1 MKAYLYRNKWMLVL
15 SALLILAGIGLF
27 LFFSTPLSSVTE
39 TKTVESIS
47 LEDDRAYFTFG
58 NDAFTYVV
66 YYSNGADPTAL
77 EGIGAGDNF
86 TVTRNAK
93 RGTLYT
99 VLFKMETEN
108 VVLFDVTDYYF
119 SNRYLVLSI
128 FSTVPFIMGIVLLA
142 FTSTRTRIDFDP
154 TRFKIRL
161 PRYGLIFCVVMASG
175 GLAFFLEFLYFYLHR
190 LIPLDVFYY
199 GFLGLLLF
207 ALPFIGIIL
216 WLRTSFSLEDGV
228 FCKSTPLGK
237 TRIRISELSLVKR
250 AVRKKRFL
258 ALVKIEFYGE
268 NGEMLCSVTND
279 PNFFD
284 HPLFRYALQENDIS
298 LSDDLPKYLMR
309 RQAHR

>member
-15 SALLILAGIGLF
+15 SALLIFAGIGLF
-27 LFFSTPLSSVTE
+27 LFLSTPLSSVTE
-39 TKTVESIS
+39 TKTVESVRI
-47 LEDDRAYFTFG
+47 EDNGAFFTFAD
-58 NDAFTYVV
+58 DAVTYAV
-66 YYSNGADPTAL
+66 YYSNGVEPEAL
-77 EGIGAGDNF
+77 DGISAGDTF

-93 RGTLYT
+93 GGTQYT
-99 VLFKMETEN
+99 ILFKLETEST
-108 VVLFDVTDYYF
+108 VLFDVTAYYVR
-119 SNRYLVLSI
+119 NHYLVLTV

-161 PRYGLIFCVVMASG
+161 PRYGLIYCAVMASG

-258 ALVKIEFYGE
+258 ALVKIEFYGK

-284 HPLFRYALQENDIS
+284 HPLFRLALEVNGIA
-298 LSDDLPKYLMR
+298 LTDDLPLHF
-309 RQAHR
+309 QAF

>member
-1 MKAYLYRNKWMLVL
+1 MKAYLYKNKWMLL
-15 SALLILAGIGLF
+15 LAFLLISAGIGLF

-39 TKTVESIS
+39 TKTVESVRI
-47 LEDDRAYFTFG
+47 EDNGAFFTFAD
-58 NDAFTYVV
+58 DAVTYAV
-66 YYSNGADPTAL
+66 YYSNGVEPEAL
-77 EGIGAGDNF
+77 DGISAGDTF

-93 RGTLYT
+93 GGTQYT
-99 VLFKMETEN
+99 ILFKLETEST
-108 VVLFDVTDYYF
+108 VLFDVTSYYVR
-119 SNRYLVLSI
+119 NHYLVLTV

-161 PRYGLIFCVVMASG
+161 PRYGLIYCAVMASG

-250 AVRKKRFL
+250 AVRKKKFL
-258 ALVKIEFYGE
+258 VLVKIEFYGK

-284 HPLFRYALQENDIS
+284 HPLFRLALEVNGIA
-298 LSDDLPKYLMR
+298 LTDDLPLHF
-309 RQAHR
+309 QAF

>member
-1 MKAYLYRNKWMLVL
+1 MKAYLYRNKWMLL
-15 SALLILAGIGLF
+15 LAFLLISAGIALF
-27 LFFSTPLSSVTE
+27 LFFSKPLTSVTE
-39 TKTVESIS
+39 TKTVESVRI
-47 LEDDRAYFTFG
+47 EDNGAFFTFAD
-58 NDAFTYVV
+58 DAVTYAV
-66 YYSNGADPTAL
+66 YYSNGVEPEAL
-77 EGIGAGDNF
+77 DGISAGDTF

-93 RGTLYT
+93 GGTQYT
-99 VLFKMETEN
+99 ILFKLETEST
-108 VVLFDVTDYYF
+108 VLFDVTDYYVR
-119 SNRYLVLSI
+119 NHYLVLTVFPS
-128 FSTVPFIMGIVLLA
+128 VPFIMAIALLA

-161 PRYGLIFCVVMASG
+161 PRYGLICCAVMASG

-216 WLRTSFSLEDGV
+216 WLHTSFSLEDGV

-258 ALVKIEFYGE
+258 ALVKIEFYGK
-268 NGEMLCSVTND
+268 NGEMLCSISND

-284 HPLFRYALQENDIS
+284 HPLFRLALEVNGIA
-298 LSDDLPKYLMR
+298 LTDDLPLHF
-309 RQAHR
+309 QAF

>member
-1 MKAYLYRNKWMLVL
+1 MKAYLYKNKWMLL
-15 SALLILAGIGLF
+15 LAFLLISAGIALF
-27 LFFSTPLSSVTE
+27 LFFSKPLTSVTE
-39 TKTVESIS
+39 TKTVESVRI
-47 LEDDRAYFTFG
+47 EDNGAFFTFAD
-58 NDAFTYVV
+58 DAVTYAV
-66 YYSNGADPTAL
+66 YYSNGVEPEAL
-77 EGIGAGDNF
+77 DGISAGDTF

-93 RGTLYT
+93 GGTQYT
-99 VLFKMETEN
+99 ILFKLETEST
-108 VVLFDVTDYYF
+108 VLFDVTAYYVR
-119 SNRYLVLSI
+119 NHYLVLTVFPS
-128 FSTVPFIMGIVLLA
+128 VPFIMAIALLA

-161 PRYGLIFCVVMASG
+161 PRYGLIYCAVMASG

-190 LIPLDVFYY
+190 LIPLVVFYY

-228 FCKSTPLGK
+228 FCKSSPLGK
-237 TRIRISELSLVKR
+237 TKIPISEVSLVKR
-250 AVRKKRFL
+250 AIRKKGFI

-298 LSDDLPKYLMR
+298 LSDDLPKYLKR
-309 RQAHR
+309 V

>member
-1 MKAYLYRNKWMLVL
+1 MRIYLQRNKWMLVL

-27 LFFSTPLSSVTE
+27 LFFSAPLSSVTE
-39 TKTVESIS
+39 TKTVESVR
-47 LEDDRAYFTFG
+47 LEDAAAFFTFA
-58 NDAFTYVV
+58 DDSFTYVV
-66 YYSNGADPTAL
+66 YYSNGADPEAL
-77 EGIGAGDNF
+77 EGIGAGDTF
-86 TVTRNAK
+86 TVTRDAK

-119 SNRYLVLSI
+119 SNHYLVLAVFPS
-128 FSTVPFIMGIVLLA
+128 VPFIMGIVLLA

-154 TRFKIRL
+154 TRFKFRL
-161 PRYGLIFCVVMASG
+161 PRYGLIYCAVMASG
-175 GLAFFLEFLYFYLHR
+175 GLAFFLEFLYFYLHC
-190 LIPLDVFYY
+190 LIPLNVFYY

-228 FCKSTPLGK
+228 FCKSSPLGK
-237 TRIRISELSLVKR
+237 TKIPLSEVSLVKR
-250 AVRKKRFL
+250 AIRKKGFI

-268 NGEMLCSVTND
+268 NGELLCSVTND

-284 HPLFRYALQENDIS
+284 HPLFRLVLEQNGVAWIDE
-298 LSDDLPKYLMR
+298 LPLYYKIK
-309 RQAHR
+309 

>member
-27 LFFSTPLSSVTE
+27 LFFSTPLTSVTE
-39 TKTVESIS
+39 TKTVESVRI
-47 LEDDRAYFTFG
+47 EDNGAFFTFAD
-58 NDAFTYVV
+58 DAVTYAV
-66 YYSNGADPTAL
+66 YYSNGVEPEAL
-77 EGIGAGDNF
+77 DGISAGDTF

-93 RGTLYT
+93 GGTQYT
-99 VLFKMETEN
+99 ILFKLETEST
-108 VVLFDVTDYYF
+108 VLFDVTAYYVR
-119 SNRYLVLSI
+119 NHYLVLTVFPS
-128 FSTVPFIMGIVLLA
+128 VPFIMGIVLLA
-142 FTSTRTRIDFDP
+142 FTSTRTQIDFDP

-161 PRYGLIFCVVMASG
+161 PRYGLIYCAVMASG

-258 ALVKIEFYGE
+258 VLVKIEFYGK

-284 HPLFRYALQENDIS
+284 HPLFRLALEVNGIA
-298 LSDDLPKYLMR
+298 LTDDLPLHF
-309 RQAHR
+309 QAF